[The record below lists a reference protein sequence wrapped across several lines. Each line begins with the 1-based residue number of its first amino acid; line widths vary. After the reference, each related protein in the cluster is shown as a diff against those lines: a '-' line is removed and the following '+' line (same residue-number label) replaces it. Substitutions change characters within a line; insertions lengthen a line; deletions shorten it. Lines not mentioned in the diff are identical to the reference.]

1 MILITPEMIEAR
13 NRPDSIYSIILNNK
27 PDFTELDKECEEFK
41 KWIKEEHKKD
51 KEIMKEALKA
61 NGRL

>member
-1 MILITPEMIEAR
+1 MRLITPEMIEER
-13 NRPDSIYSIILNNK
+13 NKPDSIYSIILNNK
-27 PDFTELDKECEEFK
+27 PDFTELDKECEELE

-51 KEIMKEALKA
+51 KEIIKEALKA

>member
-1 MILITPEMIEAR
+1 MRLITPEMIEER
-13 NRPDSIYSIILNNK
+13 NKPDSIYSIILNNK
-27 PDFTELDKECEEFK
+27 PDFTELDKECEEFE